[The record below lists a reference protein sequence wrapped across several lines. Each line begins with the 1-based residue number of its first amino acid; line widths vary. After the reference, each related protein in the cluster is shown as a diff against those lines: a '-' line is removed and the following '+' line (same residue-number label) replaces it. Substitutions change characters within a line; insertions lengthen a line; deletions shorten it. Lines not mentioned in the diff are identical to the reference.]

1 MLAAVAL
8 QMAVLLKMTESLQ
21 MLYSECE
28 SSCTAH
34 KAVLLSA
41 SYAWRLCTT
50 MMQSGTALEAVAACF
65 TCCAYKLGAV
75 SKWQQLLTVLPK
87 SLPGTVT
94 ISCGMSF

>member
-1 MLAAVAL
+1 
-8 QMAVLLKMTESLQ
+8 MAVLLEIIESLQ

-28 SSCTAH
+28 SSCTAP

-50 MMQSGTALEAVAACF
+50 MMQSGTALEVVAAYF

-87 SLPGTVT
+87 SLPGTGT
-94 ISCGMSF
+94 TMTGMSF

>member
-1 MLAAVAL
+1 LAAVAL
-8 QMAVLLKMTESLQ
+8 QMAVLLEMTESLQ

-41 SYAWRLCTT
+41 SYAWRLCTM

-94 ISCGMSF
+94 FTSGLSF